1 MVTVAVVWLDV
12 SLSITY
18 WLLEPLKKRTAVQV
32 YSPALFKDELI
43 VLVSDIAVAA
53 LNVSVKSSWL
63 GDSHITVTKVSLRL
77 TSDRETLHCTVAS
90 ICSCV
95 TEEPTAVTTG
105 IGTIYNKVIIE
116 R

>member
-1 MVTVAVVWLDV
+1 MVTVAVVWLEV

-53 LNVSVKSSWL
+53 LNVSGESSSL
-63 GDSHITVTKVSLRL
+63 GDDHVTVTKVSVRL
-77 TSDRETLHCTVAS
+77 TLLRPGRETLHCTVAS

-95 TEEPTAVTTG
+95 TEEPTAVTSG
-105 IGTIYNKVIIE
+105 VGTIQ
-116 R
+116 